1 MNYKL
6 AFSTFTIFYTI
17 FVNINW
23 VNPTLFGWISNSCLL
38 LFIIVNYEIFKNIF
52 NTKYRNINAFA
63 LIFTLIIIYSG
74 YINAELA
81 YDIQDWSGHT
91 IRSLKATRPDHAIYE
106 SLRIISYLLYFQH
119 LNKIGADKKF
129 LIYFFYLYFIYTI
142 ISDINALTY
151 SNSEGVGYLVGNK
164 FSVSYTNLLFAT
176 LYFMQHP
183 LLDRQHTIKL
193 KLILLLS
200 FIIAVKTECTTA
212 IIGTILMYI
221 FIFRM
226 KETWKAKL
234 YKWQTYLLILFIC
247 DILFFFFTSFFINNP
262 LMEYIIVDLL
272 GKDLTLTGRI
282 GIYVA
287 LSEIIQDCPLYGY
300 GFGNAHIYTTMSGI
314 GPNAQNGLFNLIL
327 EVGILGCISFF
338 LMILGILKVSNTN
351 KFSYPIICII
361 YTMLIL
367 SSIEITFST
376 VIIIISM
383 FLILNNH
390 PKSIYTKHQKFQL

>member
-23 VNPTLFGWISNSCLL
+23 VNPTLSGWISNSCLL

-52 NTKYRNINAFA
+52 STKYRSINVFA

-81 YDIQDWSGHT
+81 YDIQDWNGHT
-91 IRSLKATRPDHAIYE
+91 IRSLKATRPDHTIYE

-129 LIYFFYLYFIYTI
+129 LRYFFYLYFIYTI

-151 SNSEGVGYLVGNK
+151 SNSEGAGYLVGNK
-164 FSVSYTNLLFAT
+164 FSVSYTNLIFAT

-183 LLDRQHTIKL
+183 LLDRQHAIKL

-200 FIIAVKTECTTA
+200 FIIAIKTECTTA

-300 GFGNAHIYTTMSGI
+300 GFGNAHIYTTMSEI

-351 KFSYPIICII
+351 KYSYPIICII

-390 PKSIYTKHQKFQL
+390 PKSIYAKHQKFQL